1 MLTKH
6 SITSFEKYLQVLL
19 VTKIYIVH
27 CSTRTFKRLFDLNI
41 YSGTTLNHCWIL
53 KVTCVFFIYLLFL
66 FRWGFFFVAS
76 IIDIHT
82 IQNTRFL
89 RLCFRFEFGNQKM
102 ILEQKCF
109 KWNLLRYS
117 YIKRKPVC
125 PIQYNLLNFLLR
137 NNSNKS
143 KTIDLTCRLINRFR
157 LNVWAWK
164 MPN

>member
-1 MLTKH
+1 MISGTLKNRIDYPKQNLMLTKH
-6 SITSFEKYLQVLL
+6 STTSFEKYLQVLL

-53 KVTCVFFIYLLFL
+53 KVTCVFLFIYYFYLGVVLF
-66 FRWGFFFVAS
+66 FCCFFFAS

-109 KWNLLRYS
+109 K
-117 YIKRKPVC
+117 
-125 PIQYNLLNFLLR
+125 
-137 NNSNKS
+137 
-143 KTIDLTCRLINRFR
+143 
-157 LNVWAWK
+157 
-164 MPN
+164 

>member
-1 MLTKH
+1 MISGTLKNRIDHSKQNRMLTKH

-53 KVTCVFFIYLLFL
+53 KVTCVFLFIYYFYLGVVLF
-66 FRWGFFFVAS
+66 FCCFFFAS

-89 RLCFRFEFGNQKM
+89 RLCFRFEFENQKM

-109 KWNLLRYS
+109 K
-117 YIKRKPVC
+117 
-125 PIQYNLLNFLLR
+125 
-137 NNSNKS
+137 
-143 KTIDLTCRLINRFR
+143 
-157 LNVWAWK
+157 
-164 MPN
+164 